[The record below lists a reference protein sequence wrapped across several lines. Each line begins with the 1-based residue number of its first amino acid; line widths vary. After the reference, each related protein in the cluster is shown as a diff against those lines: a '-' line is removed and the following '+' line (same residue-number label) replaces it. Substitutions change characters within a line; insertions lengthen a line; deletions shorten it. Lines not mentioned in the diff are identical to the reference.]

1 MGEVIKDSSLL
12 ESPVK
17 NVMLESF
24 PVIGTEKSIEEVK
37 DSFTKGHGAVLI
49 KESDKIKGIIT
60 KSDLL
65 EFIAS

>member
-1 MGEVIKDSSLL
+1 MGEVIRDNSLF

-17 NVMLESF
+17 KVMQKSF
-24 PVIGTEKSIEEVK
+24 PLIGTEKSIEEVK
-37 DSFTKGHGAVLI
+37 LALTNGHGAVLI
-49 KESDKIKGIIT
+49 EESGKITGILT

>member
-1 MGEVIKDSSLL
+1 MGEVIRDNSLF

-17 NVMLESF
+17 HVMQKSF

-37 DSFTKGHGAVLI
+37 RAFTKGNGAVLI
-49 KESDKIKGIIT
+49 EESGKITGIIT

-65 EFIAS
+65 EFISS